1 MAKLTIPEL
10 WAMAEAGTPL
20 SMITCYDYP
29 SARLIDAAGV
39 DIVLVGDSVAM
50 TVLGHPNT
58 LPATMDM
65 MVIFAGAVAR
75 GCERAFVLG
84 DMPYMSYQVSVPEA
98 IRNAGRFMAEAGVD
112 GVKLE
117 GGRTMVGAVEAIV
130 GAGIPVMGHLGLT
143 PQSASA
149 IGGYRVQGRSAATAL
164 ALLDDALALE
174 DAGVFAILLEL
185 VPARVA
191 EVISQ
196 KVSVPTISIGSGSGC
211 DGHCQIYHDAIGM
224 FEAFTPRH
232 AKRYAEVG
240 ATLRE
245 ALARFQ
251 AEIKDGTYPG
261 PEHAFRIGAEELRAF
276 LAGAATRLGP
286 GEIDE
291 LSRSLEDPPR

>member
-84 DMPYMSYQVSVPEA
+84 DMPYMSYQVSVSEA

-174 DAGVFAILLEL
+174 EAGVFAILLEL

-245 ALARFQ
+245 ALGRFNR
-251 AEIKDGTYPG
+251 EIKERAYPG
-261 PEHAFRIGAEELRAF
+261 PEHSFRIGADELRAF
-276 LAGAATRLGP
+276 LAAAEER
-286 GEIDE
+286 
-291 LSRSLEDPPR
+291 

>member
-1 MAKLTIPEL
+1 MADKLTIPDL
-10 WAMAEAGTPL
+10 LTMAEQGTPL

-29 SARLIDAAGV
+29 SARIVDEAGV

-50 TVLGHPNT
+50 TVLGYPNT

-65 MVIFAGAVAR
+65 MLIFAAAVAR

-84 DMPYMSYQVSVPEA
+84 DMPYMTYQASVSEA
-98 IRNAGRFMAEAGVD
+98 IHNAGRFMAEAGVD

-117 GGRTMVGAVEAIV
+117 GGRTMVKAVRGIV
-130 GAGIPVMGHLGLT
+130 NAGIPVMGHLGLT
-143 PQSASA
+143 PQSASL
-149 IGGYRVQGRSAATAL
+149 IGGYKVQGRSADVAV

-174 DAGVFAILLEL
+174 DAGVFSILLEL

-191 EVISQ
+191 EVITD
-196 KVSVPTISIGSGSGC
+196 KLSVPTISIGSGEGC
-211 DGHCQIYHDAIGM
+211 TGHCQIYHDAIGM

-245 ALARFQ
+245 ALARFNR
-251 AEIKDGTYPG
+251 EIKDGTYPG
-261 PEHAFRIGAEELRAF
+261 PEHSFKIPADELRAF
-276 LAGAATRLGP
+276 LEQAAQR
-286 GEIDE
+286 
-291 LSRSLEDPPR
+291 

>member
-1 MAKLTIPEL
+1 MTAKLTIPDL

-50 TVLGHPNT
+50 TVLGYPNT

-65 MVIFAGAVAR
+65 MVVFAGAVAR
-75 GCERAFVLG
+75 GCQRAFVLG
-84 DMPYMSYQVSVPEA
+84 DMPYMSYQTSVPEA

-117 GGRTMVGAVEAIV
+117 GGRTMVEAVRGIV
-130 GAGIPVMGHLGLT
+130 NAGIPVMGHLGLT

-149 IGGYRVQGRSAATAL
+149 IGGYRVQGRSAEAAL

-174 DAGVFAILLEL
+174 RAGVFAILLEL

-191 EVISQ
+191 EVITA
-196 KVSVPTISIGSGSGC
+196 KVSVPTISIGSGEGC
-211 DGHCQIYHDAIGM
+211 SGHCQIYHDAIGM

-245 ALARFQ
+245 ALGCFNR
-251 AEIKDGTYPG
+251 EIKERAYPG
-261 PEHAFRIGAEELRAF
+261 PEHSFRIGADELRAF
-276 LAGAATRLGP
+276 LAAAEER
-286 GEIDE
+286 
-291 LSRSLEDPPR
+291 

>member
-1 MAKLTIPEL
+1 MAKLTIPDL

-29 SARLIDAAGV
+29 SARLVDAAGV

-65 MVIFAGAVAR
+65 MLIFAEAVAR

-117 GGRTMVGAVEAIV
+117 GGRNMLDAVRGIV

-149 IGGYRVQGRSAATAL
+149 IGGYRVQGRSAEAAL

-191 EVISQ
+191 EVISA
-196 KVSVPTISIGSGSGC
+196 KVHVPTISIGSGAGC
-211 DGHCQIYHDAIGM
+211 DGHCQIYHDVIGM

-240 ATLRE
+240 ATLHE
-245 ALARFQ
+245 ALTRFN
-251 AEIKDGTYPG
+251 AEIKSADYPG
-261 PEHAFRIGAEELRAF
+261 PEHSFKIDADELRAF
-276 LAGAATRLGP
+276 MRGAASRLGA
-286 GEIDE
+286 GDI
-291 LSRSLEDPPR
+291 EDPVP

>member
-1 MAKLTIPEL
+1 MTAKLTIPDL

-50 TVLGHPNT
+50 TVLGYPNT

-65 MVIFAGAVAR
+65 MVVFAGAVAR
-75 GCERAFVLG
+75 GCQRAFVLG
-84 DMPYMSYQVSVPEA
+84 DMPYMSYQTSVPEA

-117 GGRTMVGAVEAIV
+117 GGRTMVEAVRGIV
-130 GAGIPVMGHLGLT
+130 NAGIPVMGHLGLT

-149 IGGYRVQGRSAATAL
+149 IGGYRVQGRSAEAAL

-174 DAGVFAILLEL
+174 RAGVFAILLEL

-191 EVISQ
+191 EVITA
-196 KVSVPTISIGSGSGC
+196 KVSVPTISIGSGEGC
-211 DGHCQIYHDAIGM
+211 SGHCQIYHDAIGM

-245 ALARFQ
+245 ALGRFNR
-251 AEIKDGTYPG
+251 EIKERAYPG
-261 PEHAFRIGAEELRAF
+261 PEHSFRIGADELRAF
-276 LAGAATRLGP
+276 LAAAEER
-286 GEIDE
+286 
-291 LSRSLEDPPR
+291 

>member
-1 MAKLTIPEL
+1 MGDGRGRHA
-10 WAMAEAGTPL
+10 L
-20 SMITCYDYP
+20 SNRVTTP

-39 DIVLVGDSVAM
+39 DIVLVCDSVAI
-50 TVLGHPNT
+50 TVLCHPNT

-65 MVIFAGAVAR
+65 MVIFSWAVAR

-117 GGRTMVGAVEAIV
+117 GGRTMVGAVEGIV
-130 GAGIPVMGHLGLT
+130 SAGIPVMGHLGLT

-251 AEIKDGTYPG
+251 AEIKDSTYPG
-261 PEHAFRIGAEELRAF
+261 PEHAFRIGAE
-276 LAGAATRLGP
+276 
-286 GEIDE
+286 
-291 LSRSLEDPPR
+291 

>member
-20 SMITCYDYP
+20 SMITCYDFP

-117 GGRTMVGAVEAIV
+117 GGRTMVGAVEGIV
-130 GAGIPVMGHLGLT
+130 SAGIPVMGHLGLT

>member
-20 SMITCYDYP
+20 SMITCYDFP

-117 GGRTMVGAVEAIV
+117 GGRTMVGAVEGIV
-130 GAGIPVMGHLGLT
+130 SAGIPVMGHLGLT

-174 DAGVFAILLEL
+174 EAGVFAILLEL

-251 AEIKDGTYPG
+251 AEIKDSTYPG

>member
-84 DMPYMSYQVSVPEA
+84 DMPYMSYQVSVSEA

-174 DAGVFAILLEL
+174 EAGVFAILLEL

-251 AEIKDGTYPG
+251 AEIKDSTYPG

-291 LSRSLEDPPR
+291 LSRSLDDPPQ

>member
-1 MAKLTIPEL
+1 MTAKLTIPDL
-10 WAMAEAGTPL
+10 WGMIETGTPL

-50 TVLGHPNT
+50 TVLGYPTT

-65 MVIFAGAVAR
+65 MVVFAGAVAR
-75 GCERAFVLG
+75 GCQRSFVLG
-84 DMPYMSYQVSVPEA
+84 DMPYMTYQVSVQEA

-117 GGRTMVGAVEAIV
+117 GGRNMVDAVRGIV
-130 GAGIPVMGHLGLT
+130 RAGIPVMGHLGLT

-149 IGGYRVQGRSAATAL
+149 IGGYKVQGRSAESAL

-174 DAGVFAILLEL
+174 QAGVFAILLEL
-185 VPARVA
+185 LPARVA
-191 EVISQ
+191 EEITR
-196 KVSVPTISIGSGSGC
+196 KIAVPTISIGSGEGC
-211 DGHCQIYHDAIGM
+211 SGHCQIYHDAVGM

-232 AKRYAEVG
+232 AKRYAEVS

-245 ALARFQ
+245 ALARFNR
-251 AEIKDGTYPG
+251 EIKERVYPG
-261 PEHAFRIGAEELRAF
+261 PEHSFKIGAEELRAF
-276 LAGAATRLGP
+276 LTEAAKR
-286 GEIDE
+286 
-291 LSRSLEDPPR
+291 

>member
-1 MAKLTIPEL
+1 MAGKLRIPDL
-10 WAMAEAGTPL
+10 LAMAEEGTPL

-29 SARLIDAAGV
+29 SARIIDRAGV

-50 TVLGHPNT
+50 TVLGYPNT

-65 MVIFAGAVAR
+65 MLIFASAVAR
-75 GCERAFVLG
+75 GCERAFVIG

-117 GGRTMVGAVEAIV
+117 GGRQVAEAVKGIV

-143 PQSASA
+143 PQSASL
-149 IGGYRVQGRSAATAL
+149 IGGYRVQGTSAEAAL
-164 ALLDDALALE
+164 RLLDDAFALE
-174 DAGVFAILLEL
+174 EAGVFAILLEL

-191 EVISQ
+191 EYVTRRL
-196 KVSVPTISIGSGSGC
+196 SVPTISIGSGAGC
-211 DGHCQIYHDAIGM
+211 SGHCQIYHDAIGM

-240 ATLRE
+240 RDLGRAME
-245 ALARFQ
+245 AFQ
-251 AEIKDGTYPG
+251 REIKERVYPEEAHTFKIPSDEWRRFVEEADKRQPPHAHPSEEG
-261 PEHAFRIGAEELRAF
+261 PKQ
-276 LAGAATRLGP
+276 
-286 GEIDE
+286 
-291 LSRSLEDPPR
+291 